1 LTNEHNQKVEMR
13 VQTLLQ
19 AMKLKA
25 LHNNLAPTRTGG
37 IPLTDNTLTSYEKHY
52 DSLYVFFG
60 HIKDFES
67 LLMLRREPLEY
78 FPSMNPT
85 SLVLHYKWKTGK
97 EGTPLLDEH
106 GNTVKDLDG
115 NNITCV
121 GTWKSPENLEQCRS
135 TISTLHKARNM
146 IGAYQKPCPDCIELD
161 KMEKYHGCQSHC
173 GNARLWSSGNPNNSL
188 ECYNWSVGYI
198 KSMSAYRPNG
208 DSPLTPDE
216 LKLICNK
223 LMAGNMLWEFELYV
237 IILLCCRMLLR
248 EDEIGKMAYSTVN
261 SGITVVK
268 SNDCVEG
275 IAMQVQGKVDP
286 NPMTL
291 MMWFDH
297 EFPEFCLVWHLLAW
311 LRLSQIQDSY
321 FFPSYNFLNTTIV
334 NDASW
339 NGFCGE
345 PISYSDVLS
354 AWKNLCSTILEQV
367 GRFGF
372 HSGRKTGY
380 LFGVWGGAQ
389 DTDLMLS
396 ARHKTVKNAM
406 IYKCDAAFL
415 LALAQENMN
424 SLTLR
429 TPKWRSIYCEQHQ
442 LAIVVNTNSR
452 PHFKHIYQ
460 LATIFV
466 EKNLGIVQQ
475 TLQKC
480 SRAISDKLMKYSH
493 QYGCLDDSRN
503 ELQEILK
510 SLDASIGG

>member
-1 LTNEHNQKVEMR
+1 
-13 VQTLLQ
+13 
-19 AMKLKA
+19 
-25 LHNNLAPTRTGG
+25 
-37 IPLTDNTLTSYEKHY
+37 
-52 DSLYVFFG
+52 
-60 HIKDFES
+60 
-67 LLMLRREPLEY
+67 
-78 FPSMNPT
+78 
-85 SLVLHYKWKTGK
+85 
-97 EGTPLLDEH
+97 
-106 GNTVKDLDG
+106 
-115 NNITCV
+115 
-121 GTWKSPENLEQCRS
+121 
-135 TISTLHKARNM
+135 
-146 IGAYQKPCPDCIELD
+146 
-161 KMEKYHGCQSHC
+161 
-173 GNARLWSSGNPNNSL
+173 
-188 ECYNWSVGYI
+188 
-198 KSMSAYRPNG
+198 MSAYRPNG

-216 LKLICNK
+216 LKLIRNK
-223 LMAGNMLWEFELYV
+223 LMAGNTLWEFELYV
-237 IILLCCRMLLR
+237 IILLCCRMFLR

-261 SGITVVK
+261 SDITVVK

-275 IAMQVQGKVDP
+275 IAMQVQGKADS
-286 NPMTL
+286 NPVTL

-297 EFPEFCLVWHLLAW
+297 EFPEFCPVRHLLAW
-311 LRLSQIQDSY
+311 LRLSQIQDGY
-321 FFPSYNFLNTTIV
+321 FFPSYNFLNTTII

-339 NGFCGE
+339 NGCCVE

-354 AWKNLCSTILEQV
+354 AWKNLCGTILERV
-367 GRFGF
+367 GRFGS

-406 IYKCDAAFL
+406 IYKRDAAFL

-442 LAIVVNTNSR
+442 LAMVVNNNSR

-466 EKNLGIVQQ
+466 EKKLGILQQ

-480 SRAISDKLMKYSH
+480 SRAIADKLMKYSH

-503 ELQEILK
+503 ELQELLK
-510 SLDASIGG
+510 SLDATIGGRIASLHCRILEELQQNMMTGNTEDKDKTNDSGNTQQHQNEKTVTPDNQKRVGSWEKWDHPYRKEIKNLNNNSEKIQKIMEIHDAATKEKITPSKMTEPCRAFFKDSAAPIIGCLTLHFNGNVKNFLEHHTRSGKFGFSKFFKICPGKEGISCCNSNIS